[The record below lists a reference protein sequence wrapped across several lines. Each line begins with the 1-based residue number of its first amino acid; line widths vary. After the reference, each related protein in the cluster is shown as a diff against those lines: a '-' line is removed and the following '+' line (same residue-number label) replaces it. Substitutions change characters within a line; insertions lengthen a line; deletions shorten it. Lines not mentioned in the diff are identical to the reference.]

1 MAYGLKALFFKNAED
16 AEPRYTVEI
25 KGIIQPYNL
34 IDEYGFK
41 EVHLNEGYVD
51 FMLDVS
57 DDDLHRII
65 IGHYGPELE
74 DLMIDL
80 NQELVHTLFEGDKCT
95 RKSLWIYEYDA
106 H

>member
-1 MAYGLKALFFKNAED
+1 MAYGLKVLFFKNAED

-25 KGIIQPYNL
+25 NGITQPYNL

-65 IGHYGPELE
+65 IGYYGPEHE
-74 DLMIDL
+74 DRMLDL
-80 NQELVHTLFEGDKCT
+80 NQELVHTLFEGDKCD
-95 RKSLWIYEYDA
+95 RKALWIYEYDA
-106 H
+106 